1 MLKSHPESAELAY
14 VRARLAISYSLL
26 GATGSAIELAQET
39 QAQLADMDIQ
49 DSAFDTLINEWDAML
64 QVEAVKAAASD
75 MSATA
80 YQAWKATK
88 NHYFPTHLSI
98 PEGHEA
104 LKSSWQ
110 SMFNLGSEKIRRF
123 LIANAIE
130 TNHIESTFLITM
142 GVSSVLLKLHLLT
155 TMKSMQ
161 DLICHGVAQGVIEVH
176 QRSEIKEEDVI
187 KNILNDTLAVS
198 LNILSGSSSP
208 SIYYFRRTT
217 SSLLS

>member
-1 MLKSHPESAELAY
+1 
-14 VRARLAISYSLL
+14 
-26 GATGSAIELAQET
+26 
-39 QAQLADMDIQ
+39 MDIQ
-49 DSAFDTLINEWDAML
+49 DSAFDTLLNEWDAML

-75 MSATA
+75 MSATGALSRQIRCLTNSFAA

-104 LKSSWQ
+104 LKSSWR
-110 SMFNLGSEKIRRF
+110 SMFNLGSEKFRGL

-142 GVSSVLLKLHLLT
+142 GVSFMLLKLHLLT

-161 DLICHGVAQGVIEVH
+161 DLILHGVAEGVIEVH
-176 QRSEIKEEDVI
+176 HRSEIKEEDVI
-187 KNILNDTLAVS
+187 KSILNDTLAVS
-198 LNILSGSSSP
+198 LNSLSGSSSP